1 VATRGREE
9 ARGTGFWG
17 WLVAPGTLW
26 LIALFIVPFYA
37 VICVAF
43 GREDPIFSVR
53 NPEWNPL
60 RWDTAPMSEVLHRV
74 FHGDFGTVFIRTF
87 AYVGITLALC
97 FLIGYPVA
105 YYAARHAGRRRGL
118 VLMALVLPFWISYL
132 MRMLAWANLLQ
143 PDGYVNRILHWLHLI
158 DAPKNWL
165 TGNSTTVILGLV
177 YGYIPFFI
185 LPLYAGLERLDGRLL
200 EAARDLG
207 ASPRSAFFRV
217 TWPLSRQA
225 ALGAAVITALP
236 MFGDYFTNG
245 YLSGGSPRT
254 SMVGNQIQYYL
265 TSTNHPET
273 GAALV
278 LVLSVLLVF
287 LMGYYLLSTARL
299 QREVVYR

>member
-1 VATRGREE
+1 MATRGREE

-17 WLVAPGTLW
+17 FFVAPGTLW
-26 LIALFIVPFYA
+26 LLALFIVPFYA

-60 RWDTAPMSEVLHRV
+60 RWDTAPMSEVLRRV
-74 FHGDFGTVFIRTF
+74 FNGDFGTVFIRTF

-143 PDGYVNRILHWLHLI
+143 PDGYVNRILYWLHII
-158 DAPKNWL
+158 DAPRNWL
-165 TGNSTTVILGLV
+165 TGNSTTVIFGLV

-185 LPLYAGLERLDGRLL
+185 LPLYAALERLDGRLL

-207 ASPRSAFFRV
+207 ASPRSAFFRI
-217 TWPLSRQA
+217 TWPLSRQG

-236 MFGDYFTNG
+236 MFGDYYTNG

-287 LMGYYLLSTARL
+287 LMGYYLISTARL

>member
-1 VATRGREE
+1 MADAGRGE
-9 ARGTGFWG
+9 AKGTGFWG
-17 WLVAPGTLW
+17 LFVAPGTFW
-26 LIALFIVPFYA
+26 LLALFIVPFYA

-43 GREDPIFSVR
+43 GREDPIFNVR
-53 NPEWNPL
+53 NPEWNPF
-60 RWDTAPMSEVLHRV
+60 RWDTSPMSEVLRRV
-74 FHGDFGTVFIRTF
+74 FNGDFGTVFIRTF
-87 AYVGITLALC
+87 AYVGITLTLC

-143 PDGYVNRILHWLHLI
+143 PDGYVNRILHWLHII

-165 TGNSTTVILGLV
+165 TGNSITVILGLV

-185 LPLYAGLERLDGRLL
+185 LPLYAALERLDGRLL

-207 ASPRSAFFRV
+207 ASPRSAFFRI
-217 TWPLSRQA
+217 TWPLSRQG

-236 MFGDYFTNG
+236 MFGDYYTNG

-254 SMVGNQIQYYL
+254 SMIGNQIQYYL

-287 LMGYYLLSTARL
+287 LMGYYLISTARL

>member
-1 VATRGREE
+1 VAARGRNESNE
-9 ARGTGFWG
+9 TGFWG
-17 WLVAPGTLW
+17 LLVAPGTLW
-26 LIALFIVPFYA
+26 LLALFVVPFYA
-37 VICVAF
+37 VVCVAF
-43 GREDPIFSVR
+43 GRQNPTFGGRD
-53 NPEWNPL
+53 PEWNPL
-60 RWDTAPMSEVLHRV
+60 RWDTSPMSDVLRRVLH
-74 FHGDFGTVFIRTF
+74 GDLGTVFTRTF
-87 AYVGITLALC
+87 SYVGVTLALC

-105 YYAARHAGRRRGL
+105 YYTARHAGRRRGL
-118 VLMALVLPFWISYL
+118 VLMALVVPFWISYL

-143 PDGYVNRILHWLHLI
+143 PDGYVNRILRWLHII

-185 LPLYAGLERLDGRLL
+185 LPLYAALERLDGRLL

-207 ASPRSAFFRV
+207 ASPRSAFFRI
-217 TWPLSRQA
+217 TWPLSRQG
-225 ALGAAVITALP
+225 ALGATVITALP
-236 MFGDYFTNG
+236 MFGDYYTNG

-254 SMVGNQIQYYL
+254 SMIGNQIVFFLQEG
-265 TSTNHPET
+265 NRPEI

-299 QREVVYR
+299 QREIVYR